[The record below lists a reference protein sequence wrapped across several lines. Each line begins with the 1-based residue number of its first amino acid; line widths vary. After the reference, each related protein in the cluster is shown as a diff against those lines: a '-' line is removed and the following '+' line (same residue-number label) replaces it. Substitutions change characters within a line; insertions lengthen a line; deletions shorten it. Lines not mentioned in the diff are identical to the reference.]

1 MRIKSLEEVTATTN
15 VGFVPDALAIKELD
29 TDLQGQIDTLNS
41 NLAEMFVVE
50 RYKATSTINCPANS
64 FTEKMTISIAKEGY
78 TPILATPV
86 SSGRSQCSIN
96 FCYLQTDNTV
106 EVRCINVT
114 SSAYTVQPTI
124 DVLYRKS

>member
-1 MRIKSLEEVTATTN
+1 
-15 VGFVPDALAIKELD
+15 
-29 TDLQGQIDTLNS
+29 
-41 NLAEMFVVE
+41 MFVVE
-50 RYKATSTINCPANS
+50 RYKATSKINCPANG
-64 FTEKMTISIAKEGY
+64 FTEKITISVAKEGY

-106 EVRCINVT
+106 DVRCINVT